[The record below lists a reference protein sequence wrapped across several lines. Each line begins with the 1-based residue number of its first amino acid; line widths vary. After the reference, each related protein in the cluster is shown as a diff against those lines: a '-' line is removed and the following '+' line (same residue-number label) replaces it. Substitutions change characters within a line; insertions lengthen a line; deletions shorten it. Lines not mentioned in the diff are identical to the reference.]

1 MNVQTVVDLT
11 HVEPNRIDAQV
22 GGAALVT
29 AAFGQKLRQFGD
41 SGRRLVRPTDAGD
54 GIAGGVVFQ

>member
-1 MNVQTVVDLT
+1 
-11 HVEPNRIDAQV
+11 VEPNRIDAQV

-29 AAFGQKLRQFGD
+29 AAFGQKLQQFGD